1 MSSQKPSTLLQV
13 TAMANRFDRII
24 SDPGRM
30 NGKPC
35 IRGMRLTLRRV
46 VEAVALCPDREE
58 LKREYPELDDEDI
71 YQALDYSA
79 QNLDDEVTS
88 LGAA

>member
-1 MSSQKPSTLLQV
+1 
-13 TAMANRFDRII
+13 MANRFDRII

>member
-1 MSSQKPSTLLQV
+1 
-13 TAMANRFDRII
+13 MANRFDRII

-79 QNLDDEVTS
+79 QNLDDDGTS